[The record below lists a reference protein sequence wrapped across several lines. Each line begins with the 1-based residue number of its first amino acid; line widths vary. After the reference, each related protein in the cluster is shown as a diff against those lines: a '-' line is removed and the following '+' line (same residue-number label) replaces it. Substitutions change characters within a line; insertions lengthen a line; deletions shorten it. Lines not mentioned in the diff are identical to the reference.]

1 MKISQEAREAWIVC
15 EGYEG
20 QTANAVLSGAH
31 DNVPELRIMQ
41 SLINSTLERAAGV
54 AEEHWGNSSAAA
66 HKVTVRS
73 IATAIRQLIEE

>member
-1 MKISQEAREAWIVC
+1 MKISQEAMDAAEQLFYLAC
-15 EGYEG
+15 DGG
-20 QTANAVLSGAH
+20 DKAH
-31 DNVPELRIMQ
+31 LEEVMQ

-54 AEEHWGNSSAAA
+54 VEEHWGNSSAAA